1 MLNETFSVIFKH
13 RVLCKVERE
22 ETTYIIRVPAKKEYV
37 SDKVFILLMYF
48 YTSTLGTWECCI
60 IGGRFLSLRIVLVQ
74 LELSFYIIQS
84 NSTTSGS
91 GAIARL
97 LSMKS

>member
-1 MLNETFSVIFKH
+1 MLYETFSVIFKH

-48 YTSTLGTWECCI
+48 YTSTLGTWEL
-60 IGGRFLSLRIVLVQ
+60 GMLYNWWQV
-74 LELSFYIIQS
+74 SFTQNSI
-84 NSTTSGS
+84 STTR
-91 GAIARL
+91 AEFL
-97 LSMKS
+97 YNTK

>member
-1 MLNETFSVIFKH
+1 MYYVKWKEKRQHTSS
-13 RVLCKVERE
+13 
-22 ETTYIIRVPAKKEYV
+22 VPAKKEYV

-74 LELSFYIIQS
+74 LELLSFYIIQS